1 VALGAVASRA
11 LARSA
16 REDGRGGNSPR
27 PVRGLQCLCTSIRG
41 LEPSMP
47 SFPQIETAS
56 QLLVASAINGLRYP
70 IPGYAA
76 KVMVLDRHP
85 SV

>member
-1 VALGAVASRA
+1 
-11 LARSA
+11 
-16 REDGRGGNSPR
+16 
-27 PVRGLQCLCTSIRG
+27 
-41 LEPSMP
+41 MP